1 LTVSLRINNVVVC
14 YGKARAID
22 GITFDIGQRNF
33 IGLIGRNGA
42 GKTSLLRAIFGLV
55 KIDSGEIWFQDIKV
69 SNLAPYERVRLGMAL
84 VPEGRELLAK
94 MTVMENL
101 EMGAYLQTKKNIRQ
115 LLNEVFNYFPILLDR
130 RTQKA
135 GTLSG
140 GEQQMLAIGRS
151 LMCRPTLLIMDEPSL
166 GLSPLIIQN
175 LAEIFTEIHRSGKS
189 IFLVE
194 QNANLALNLTEKCL
208 VLEDGKIMHYGSK
221 EELLFN
227 QSVREAFLGA

>member
-1 LTVSLRINNVVVC
+1 
-14 YGKARAID
+14 
-22 GITFDIGQRNF
+22 
-33 IGLIGRNGA
+33 
-42 GKTSLLRAIFGLV
+42 
-55 KIDSGEIWFQDIKV
+55 
-69 SNLAPYERVRLGMAL
+69 
-84 VPEGRELLAK
+84 
-94 MTVMENL
+94 
-101 EMGAYLQTKKNIRQ
+101 
-115 LLNEVFNYFPILLDR
+115 
-130 RTQKA
+130 
-135 GTLSG
+135 
-140 GEQQMLAIGRS
+140 
-151 LMCRPTLLIMDEPSL
+151 MDEPSL